1 MRFFRFKNNYQ
12 LVIINWFD
20 PSGME
25 NGYKDLIDWLG
36 CIWLHKDNEKK
47 LYGLRFL
54 GFTIIFSNYYWE
66 IAL

>member
-36 CIWLHKDNEKK
+36 CIWLHKDNEK
-47 LYGLRFL
+47 
-54 GFTIIFSNYYWE
+54 NYMD
-66 IAL
+66 